1 MHGIGAV
8 LLQEGRPVEYAS
20 RALTPPERNR
30 AQIEKKALSVLY
42 GLEKFYHYTYGRPAK
57 VENDHKPLAA
67 ILRKPLCQA
76 PKRLQNIMMRYHRYD
91 VHFVF
96 VKSTDLFI
104 ADTLSRAHQD
114 DSGNDQE
121 DRARIMNVSV
131 FGDIPYKRL
140 DEIRQETRI

>member
-20 RALTPPERNR
+20 RALTPSERNR

-42 GLEKFYHYTYGRPAK
+42 GLMYMVYTYGRPAK

-67 ILRKPLCQA
+67 ILRKPLSQA

-96 VKSTDLFI
+96 VKSTDLLI

-131 FGDIPYKRL
+131 FGDIPDKRL